1 MLKTSIHML
10 KRGGTTLCNRS
21 IVINPKMTKF
31 PSVNMFPSS
40 LQCSYSSTSQPKED
54 EMKEAELAN
63 HYWRQQNH
71 LWNEDELVAKF
82 ATKDSL
88 RQPQVWSDYFTRGL
102 VRTLF
107 NSFNFITGYT
117 EKNPTTKS
125 IEWRLIVLE
134 SVAGVPGFL
143 AAAFRHFHSLR
154 TLKRDHGAI
163 FTFLEEAENERMH
176 LLVCLKM
183 FEASVLT
190 RGLVI
195 TAQVVLTP
203 FLMAL
208 YTIKPSAMHSFVGYL
223 EETAVHTYAN
233 IIENIDE
240 PGTHLNT
247 DWKNLKAP
255 PIAIQYWNLEE
266 GATWRTTLRHILA
279 DEAHHRDVNHTFAGL
294 GPEDE
299 NPFIKEHQENFDAA
313 VARRLK
319 NVGKTSFS
327 K

>member
-1 MLKTSIHML
+1 MFKS
-10 KRGGTTLCNRS
+10 S
-21 IVINPKMTKF
+21 IVMLRRTTTIHGRKFLAQPSMISRLTTQPTLQLGASFSTTK
-31 PSVNMFPSS
+31 PH
-40 LQCSYSSTSQPKED
+40 E
-54 EMKEAELAN
+54 EEAKEAELAD

-71 LWNEDELVAKF
+71 LWTEEELVNRYG
-82 ATKDSL
+82 TKDL
-88 RQPQVWSDYFTRGL
+88 LKKPQVWSDYLTRGI
-102 VRTLF
+102 VKTLF
-107 NSFNFITGYT
+107 NSFNLITGYT

-154 TLKRDHGAI
+154 TLERDHGAI

-176 LLVCLKM
+176 LLVCLKL
-183 FEASVLT
+183 FDAT
-190 RGLVI
+190 RVTRALVI

-208 YTIKPSAMHSFVGYL
+208 YVVKPGAMHSFVGYL

-233 IIENIDE
+233 IIDHIDE
-240 PGTHLNT
+240 PGTHLNK
-247 DWKNLKAP
+247 DWSNLKAP

-294 GPEDE
+294 GPDDE
-299 NPFIKEHQENFDAA
+299 NPFIEEHKDNFDAA
-313 VARRLK
+313 VSRRLRQLGHSPLK
-319 NVGKTSFS
+319 LK